1 MRYFKVKNPKDLQI
15 INPQDSWIFVNNSLI
30 TEKELDSFNLPD
42 QISYFNPY
50 TSKHE
55 YYNTR
60 DLFELV
66 NISKSNTGFFMGFR
80 FELSQVEI
88 NENLNN

>member
-15 INPQDSWIFVNNSLI
+15 INPSNNWIFVNESLI
-30 TEKELDSFNLPD
+30 TEKELDSFNLSN
-42 QISYFNPY
+42 QIRFFNSY

-66 NISKSNTGFFMGFR
+66 NINKNNTRFFMGFR
-80 FELSQVEI
+80 FELSEVELI
-88 NENLNN
+88 N